1 MVLGNKDADDAI
13 VHATD
18 NTLNSSAADDDELF
32 VRRELLGVVL
42 GQVRTSAAGNFVVAG
57 ITAIV
62 LSVSHRAATS
72 FWLWLGALVMVT
84 LARLWLSRGVMPR
97 LTNLDRTR
105 MEHSEHA
112 LTVLVALTGL
122 CWGLL
127 SWISYTGENAF
138 LDFYTVAMLIGMAS
152 SGTPLLAALPRTL
165 DIYLCSA
172 LLPTVLRALQVGG
185 TVSLAGAATVLFAGV
200 VLWNFGRS
208 THRSLRKSLSLT
220 VESLRLGEALR
231 RERDALTAVMR
242 AKDLFQAGVT
252 HDLRQP
258 VHAMALHLHYL
269 RSLLPASRTDEK
281 VTSAWDAVETSL
293 QRISG
298 QLTRL
303 LDMSQLESGELRPVI
318 EELPLQSVFAA
329 CHAQFSAQAAAKG
342 LRLRFRPTRTIARSD
357 ARMLQSILDNLVSN
371 AVRHTE
377 RGGVLVG
384 VCRRRGHA
392 EIRVHDTGCGIPPQ
406 IVPELFVAYRRF
418 DDRTRDRQE
427 GYGLGLALVKKQA
440 QLLGHEITVRS
451 IPDHGSMFCVRVPVA
466 DKDEKGPSLGPVRD
480 QHLRASVTD

>member
-1 MVLGNKDADDAI
+1 VVLGNKDADDAI

-18 NTLNSSAADDDELF
+18 NKLNLSAANDHELF
-32 VRRELLGVVL
+32 VRRELLAVVL
-42 GQVRTSAAGNFVVAG
+42 GQARISAAGNLVVAA

-62 LSVSHRAATS
+62 LTLSERATTI

-84 LARLWLSRGVMPR
+84 LARLLLSRGIMPR

-105 MEHSEHA
+105 MKHSEHA
-112 LTVLVALTGL
+112 QTALVALTGL

-152 SGTPLLAALPRTL
+152 SGTPLLAALPRAL

-172 LLPTVLRALQVGG
+172 LLPTVLRAFLVGG

-208 THRSLRKSLSLT
+208 THRSLRKSLTLT

-231 RERDALTAVMR
+231 RERDAVTAAMR

-258 VHAMALHLHYL
+258 VHALALHLLYL
-269 RSLLPASRTDEK
+269 RSLVPASRTDEN
-281 VTSAWDAVETSL
+281 VTSAWNAVETSL
-293 QRISG
+293 QRISS

-329 CHAQFSAQAAAKG
+329 CQAQFSAQAAAKG
-342 LRLRFRPTRTIARSD
+342 LRLRFRRTRAIARSD

-377 RGGVLVG
+377 HGGVLAG
-384 VCRRRGHA
+384 VRRRSGHA
-392 EIRVHDTGCGIPPQ
+392 EIHVYDTGCGIPPE
-406 IVPELFVAYRRF
+406 IIPELFVAYRRF
-418 DDRTRDRQE
+418 DDRSRDRQE

-440 QLLGHEITVRS
+440 QLLGHEISVRS
-451 IPDHGSMFCVRVPVA
+451 IPNQGSVFRVRVPVA
-466 DKDEKGPSLGPVRD
+466 DKKRKGPIPGPGSR
-480 QHLRASVTD
+480 